1 MGSQQKSKKELR
13 DWLNLVREKTLEP
26 DLKIIDPHHHLWRR
40 NNGYEISDLWDDT
53 DTGHNIIGTIFVE
66 CYAEYRSKGP
76 ESMKPVGETEFVVQQ
91 AKYSRENEKRG
102 RPPILGSVSHANLL
116 LGEKVSEVIEEHIA
130 VSPKNFLKGI
140 RHSVSYYPFPPKVG
154 RYTGRTPGLMENES
168 FRKGFSKLSQ
178 FNLSFDAW
186 LVHTQ
191 ISELTSLARA
201 FPDTVIIFD
210 HFGGP
215 LGIGSFSGRQ
225 KEIYPIWRKDV
236 EELSKCENVYA
247 KLGGLAMPLNG
258 WGWDLREKPATSDEI
273 VNYHKDYYLFM
284 IDSFGPERCMF
295 ESNFPVDKFSVSYNI
310 LWNAFKKIAMPF
322 STAEKN
328 QMFLHTARTIY
339 KI

>member
-1 MGSQQKSKKELR
+1 
-13 DWLNLVREKTLEP
+13 
-26 DLKIIDPHHHLWRR
+26 
-40 NNGYEISDLWDDT
+40 
-53 DTGHNIIGTIFVE
+53 
-66 CYAEYRSKGP
+66 
-76 ESMKPVGETEFVVQQ
+76 
-91 AKYSRENEKRG
+91 
-102 RPPILGSVSHANLL
+102 
-116 LGEKVSEVIEEHIA
+116 
-130 VSPKNFLKGI
+130 
-140 RHSVSYYPFPPKVG
+140 
-154 RYTGRTPGLMENES
+154 MENES

-273 VNYHKDYYLFM
+273 VNYHKDYYSFI
-284 IDSFGPERCMF
+284 IDSFGPKRCMF
-295 ESNFPVDKFSVSYNI
+295 ESNFPVDKFSVSYNV
-310 LWNAFKKIAMPF
+310 LWNALKKIAMPF
-322 STAEKN
+322 SADEKN
-328 QMFLHTARTIY
+328 QMFLNTAETIY

>member
-1 MGSQQKSKKELR
+1 M
-13 DWLNLVREKTLEP
+13 
-26 DLKIIDPHHHLWRR
+26 
-40 NNGYEISDLWDDT
+40 
-53 DTGHNIIGTIFVE
+53 
-66 CYAEYRSKGP
+66 EY
-76 ESMKPVGETEFVVQQ
+76 
-91 AKYSRENEKRG
+91 
-102 RPPILGSVSHANLL
+102 
-116 LGEKVSEVIEEHIA
+116 
-130 VSPKNFLKGI
+130 
-140 RHSVSYYPFPPKVG
+140 
-154 RYTGRTPGLMENES
+154 ES

-295 ESNFPVDKFSVSYNI
+295 ESNFPVDKQSCSYHV
-310 LWNAFKKIAMPF
+310 LWNAFKKLASDLTVGEQDALF
-322 STAEKN
+322 HDTAKKVY
-328 QMFLHTARTIY
+328 RI
-339 KI
+339 